1 MGRDKTR
8 TSRILGGGV
17 VAAWT
22 VLAWY
27 PVAFFAGWTGSIS
40 DVLSNQNGD
49 HLWATLAVWLV
60 ALSPSIG
67 WWMLLKGKFNNF

>member
-1 MGRDKTR
+1 MGDDRTR
-8 TSRILGGGV
+8 TSQFLAAAV

-22 VLAWY
+22 VVTWWM
-27 PVAFFAGWTGSIS
+27 VIFTAGWAGSVTN
-40 DVLSNQNGD
+40 VLLDQNGD

-67 WWMLLKGKFNNF
+67 WWLLFRGKFKNF